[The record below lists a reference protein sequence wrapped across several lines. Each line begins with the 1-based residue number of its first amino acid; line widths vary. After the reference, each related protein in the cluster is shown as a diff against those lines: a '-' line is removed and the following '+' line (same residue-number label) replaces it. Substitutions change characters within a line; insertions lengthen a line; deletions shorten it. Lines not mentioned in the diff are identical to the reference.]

1 MPVGRPVTIMDV
13 AREAGVSYATVSRV
27 VNNKNSIV
35 REKRARVLA
44 AMQRLGYV
52 PNLQARKLAGGRSQV
67 VGLVLHDV
75 WTSYAFEILRG
86 IDAELAAA
94 EYDLML
100 YTSRQRAA
108 TESAYVAS
116 LTQGLAEGLLLLL
129 PRDLD
134 AYIERLRQR
143 HFPCVLIDHAG
154 IAGEGPA
161 VGATNYK
168 GSFDATSYLL
178 NLGHCRIGFI
188 TGNMQLGAARDRLAG
203 YQAALAERNLPL
215 DPDLVV
221 EGDFFQPRAHD
232 AAVQLLSG
240 ASRPPTAIFA
250 SNDVSAFGVI
260 EAASELGLRIPLDL
274 SVVGFDDIPQ
284 AAFTNPPL
292 TTVRQPLEEM
302 GRIAA
307 RLLLA
312 LMLNPDEPPVRVELP
327 TQLIVRTSSAV
338 PKEA

>member
-1 MPVGRPVTIMDV
+1 MPVAKPVTIMDV

-116 LTQGLAEGLLLLL
+116 LTHGLAEGLLLLL
-129 PRDLD
+129 PRSLE
-134 AYIERLRQR
+134 AYIERLRQH
-143 HFPCVLIDHAG
+143 HFPFVLIDHAG
-154 IAGEGPA
+154 IAGEGPV
-161 VGATNYK
+161 VGATNYQ
-168 GSFDATSYLL
+168 GSVDATRYLL
-178 NLGHCRIGFI
+178 DLGHRRIGFI
-188 TGNMQLGAARDRLAG
+188 TGNMQLGAASDRLMG
-203 YQAALAERNLPL
+203 FRAAFAERNLEL

-221 EGDFFQPRAHD
+221 EGDFFQPRAR
-232 AAVQLLSG
+232 AAAHQLLSSD
-240 ASRPPTAIFA
+240 APPSAIFA

-260 EAASELGLRIPLDL
+260 EAATELGLRIPLDL
-274 SVVGFDDIPQ
+274 SLVGFDDIPQ
-284 AAFTNPPL
+284 AAFSQPPL

-302 GRIAA
+302 GRVAA

-312 LMLNPDEPPVRVELP
+312 SIRDPEEPTARVELP
-327 TQLIVRTSSAV
+327 TQLVVRASCAV